1 MVSTKYIQAI
11 VHSSSPEKK
20 KREKNILQ
28 SQTVTTVKGIVRET
42 VMAIVNRKIQK
53 QVSVS
58 HKQKSKW
65 QNLYA
70 PHKQAR
76 YSELLAVRQLWDY
89 SVSNMHIVHTT

>member
-70 PHKQAR
+70 PPTSKQGTVNC
-76 YSELLAVRQLWDY
+76 LQLGSCGITVY
-89 SVSNMHIVHTT
+89 LTCT